1 MTPNQMKLV
10 RDSFERAT
18 QQDDRLGERFLELLI
33 KYSPSGAASRYIEPV
48 RLAPVLL
55 QQIRILLLQ
64 LSELTIL
71 VAKVQGMM
79 QCHLQR
85 ELTPEL
91 LQAAHDAWL
100 TAIKRSLGP
109 RYYTKDV
116 ANAWE
121 TAMAIVFGAMQ
132 PRPQSRTAMRPAPS
146 GWRRLLRPVQLHH
159 A

>member
-18 QQDDRLGERFLELLI
+18 QQDDRLGEHFLELLI
-33 KYSPSGAASRYIEPV
+33 KYSPVGAAALYIEPV

-55 QQIRILLLQ
+55 RQIRILLLQ
-64 LSELTIL
+64 LNELTIL
-71 VAKVQGMM
+71 VAKVQGLM
-79 QCHLQR
+79 QCRLQR
-85 ELTPEL
+85 ELPPEF

-100 TAIKRSLGP
+100 LALKRSLGH

-132 PRPQSRTAMRPAPS
+132 PLSQSRAAMRPAPS